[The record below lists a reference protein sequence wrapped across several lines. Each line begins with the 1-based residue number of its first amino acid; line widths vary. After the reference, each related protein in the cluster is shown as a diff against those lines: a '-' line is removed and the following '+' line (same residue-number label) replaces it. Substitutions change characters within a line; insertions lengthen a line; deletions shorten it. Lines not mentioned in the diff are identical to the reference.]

1 MEKFDFNNITVTIE
15 GNFILIFNK
24 QLKRE
29 ITILDISKFAGLV
42 SSLDPIQKFGSLVLQ
57 RKIES
62 TALASGEF
70 QTKQSDG
77 GLEICGT
84 FQDGENTPFEIFI
97 DCGCGKVSVNF
108 KNEKYNELQVC
119 IKTDKAEKIFGFGEQ
134 FSNVEFSGKMVE
146 LCTKEQGIFRGKQ
159 PFSFLIE
166 KVMGKGVAGDEFS
179 TYAPMPV
186 FITSKMRGFSFTNTT
201 IYHFDVKKANAGE
214 ILGQVMAADITFD
227 IFAATTPAELLECVT
242 AKTGRL
248 SPLPDFAYDTIL
260 GVRGGRPVVDKI
272 LTTALSHGA
281 PVKAVWI
288 EDWQGR
294 RGKNGGPPLW
304 WRWYPDEILYP
315 DFKKWAGELKKQ
327 GIALLGYANPFLS
340 ADSEKNTLYVEALE
354 KDYLVK
360 KANGEVWDNHFV
372 ADVNCRYVHVDL
384 TNPNAYQW
392 LKEKMRVGM
401 IENGLSGWMA
411 DYGEYLPLGTKS
423 FHKNDIETHA
433 MVPVLW
439 AKLNYE
445 LLQETGNSGKFL
457 IFHRSGGAGSN
468 KYATAYWAG
477 DQNPT
482 FDEYDG
488 LASSV
493 AALISSGLSG
503 MTINHTDIGG
513 FTTIITKHF
522 KLVRTKEVMFRWL
535 EYAAFTPVFRTH
547 DGAFANPLNY
557 QFYYDDEGYAFYAKM
572 GRLHSSLK
580 WYLKQLEQEAVEKGM
595 PMVRSLW
602 IHYPEDSVC
611 SSLSKQYLLGED
623 ILVAPVCKKNAKSVK
638 VYIPKGKWT
647 SPHTGETIN
656 SNGEWETIPAILGFP
671 PVLIRS
677 ESENA
682 DKIIKTI
689 TDVLFESL

>member
-1 MEKFDFNNITVTIE
+1 MNKFEFKNITVEIAESVVTISSIQQE
-15 GNFILIFNK
+15 KKIAVF
-24 QLKRE
+24 
-29 ITILDISKFAGLV
+29 DIAKFAGLV
-42 SSLDPIQKFGSLVLQ
+42 SSLDPIQRFGSLVLQ
-57 RKIES
+57 RKITQTAFAGSEFACSES
-62 TALASGEF
+62 I
-70 QTKQSDG
+70 DG
-77 GLEICGT
+77 ITICGS
-84 FQDGENTPFEIFI
+84 FQDGDKTPFELII
-97 DCGCGKVSVNF
+97 TDCDGKVSVNF
-108 KNEKYNELQVC
+108 KNEKYAELQAC
-119 IKTDKAEKIFGFGEQ
+119 IKTNRTEKIFGFGEQ

-159 PFSFLIE
+159 PFTFLIE

-186 FITSKMRGFSFTNTT
+186 FLTSGMRGFSFENTT
-201 IYHFDVKKANAGE
+201 IYHFDVKKSSTDE
-214 ILGQVMAADITFD
+214 IHCQVMAGDITFD
-227 IFAATTPAELLECVT
+227 IFVASDPLSLLESMT
-242 AKTGRL
+242 GETGRL

-272 LTTALSHGA
+272 LTECEKHGA
-281 PVKAVWI
+281 PVKAIWI

-315 DFKKWAGELKKQ
+315 DFKNWAAQLKEK

-411 DYGEYLPLGTKS
+411 DYGEYLPLETKS
-423 FHKNDIETHA
+423 FHESDIEAHA
-433 MVPVLW
+433 MIPVLW
-439 AKLNYE
+439 AKLNHE
-445 LLQETGNSGKFL
+445 LLEETKNSGKFL
-457 IFHRSGGAGSN
+457 IFHRSAGAGSN

-493 AALISSGLSG
+493 CGLISSGLSG
-503 MTINHTDIGG
+503 MSINHTDIGG

-535 EYAAFTPVFRTH
+535 EFAAFTPVFRTH

-572 GRLHSSLK
+572 GRLHSALK
-580 WYLKQLEQEAVEKGM
+580 WYIKDLEKEAAEKGI

-602 IHYPEDSVC
+602 IHYPTDATC
-611 SSLSKQYLLGED
+611 HSLTKQYLLGED
-623 ILVAPVCKKNAKSVK
+623 ILVAPVCKKGGKTVK
-638 VYIPKGKWT
+638 VYLPKGGWT
-647 SPHTGETIN
+647 SPYTGETIN
-656 SNGEWETIPAILGFP
+656 SNGEWQTIPAILGFP

-677 ESENA
+677 ESKNA
-682 DKIIKTI
+682 EKIVKTI
-689 TDVLFESL
+689 CDSLFEG